1 MTQCVIKKENRMENQ
16 NSEKKPYR
24 PLYHATRMILLA
36 AVGAASLAQD
46 EMKEMMDR
54 LVERG
59 ELAEAESRKMMREY
73 LDRRERMAKEREEEA
88 RKAPKA
94 ATAADVEVLNARI
107 AELTRQI
114 EDLKHEKSV

>member
-1 MTQCVIKKENRMENQ
+1 MDEQKA
-16 NSEKKPYR
+16 EKRTHR
-24 PLYHATRMILLA
+24 PLYRATRTILLA

-46 EMKEMMDR
+46 EMKSMMDR

-59 ELAEAESRKMMREY
+59 ELADAESRKMMREY
-73 LDRRERMAKEREEEA
+73 LERHERMAKEREEEA

-94 ATAADVEVLNARI
+94 ASAADVDALNARI

-114 EDLKHEKSV
+114 EELKRDKAA